1 MAIPTP
7 ISAELGQR
15 RTGRDARVMSQ
26 CNVRPWRVLH
36 LFDEIGGVAPVLE
49 LQLAAG
55 MRPRAFTPSGPA
67 EPTTWLTANRAAS
80 TPSLLTAWREVRTWR
95 HWITE
100 SEGHCEIVHAHS
112 FSAGMA
118 AARAGAPLVYD
129 IRRFVEQQTGPED
142 RGHSSDASAPKSGAP
157 GRPWLAR
164 SFRTAEQFVIQRA
177 AAVIVH
183 SSALYRGALERGAR
197 SKDLFVLPELA
208 CALDVELE
216 SAWLQSL
223 AERYD
228 AVYGHVLSRQKS
240 KRGPLLPPRWQPLA
254 ACL

>member
-7 ISAELGQR
+7 ISPELGR
-15 RTGRDARVMSQ
+15 PRTGRDACLMSE

-49 LQLAAG
+49 LQLVAG

-67 EPTTWLTANRAAS
+67 EPTTWLTAHRPAS
-80 TPSLLTAWREVRTWR
+80 TPSLLTAWREVRSWR

-129 IRRFVEQQTGPED
+129 IRRFVEQRTGAED
-142 RGHSSDASAPKSGAP
+142 WAHSPNPGAP
-157 GRPWLAR
+157 QSPWLAR

-197 SKDLFVLPELA
+197 SKDVFVLPELA
-208 CALDVELE
+208 CAPDVELE
-216 SAWLQSL
+216 SAWLHSL

-228 AVYGHVLSRQKS
+228 AVYGHVLSWRKS
-240 KRGPLLPPRWQPLA
+240 GRRPLHPPRWQPLA
-254 ACL
+254 ACF

>member
-1 MAIPTP
+1 MAIPSP
-7 ISAELGQR
+7 ISPELAWP
-15 RTGRDARVMSQ
+15 RTGRDPGLGPRW
-26 CNVRPWRVLH
+26 NVRPWRVLH
-36 LFDEIGGVAPVLE
+36 LFDEIGGVAPLLG

-55 MRPRAFTPSGPA
+55 MRPKAFTPSGPA
-67 EPTTWLTANRAAS
+67 EPTTWLSQNQAAGTA
-80 TPSLLTAWREVRTWR
+80 SLLSAWREVRSWR
-95 HWITE
+95 HWITQ
-100 SEGHCEIVHAHS
+100 SEGRCEIVHAHS

-129 IRRFVEQQTGPED
+129 IRRFVEQRTGAED
-142 RGHSSDASAPKSGAP
+142 QAHSPNP
-157 GRPWLAR
+157 GTPQSPWLAR
-164 SFRTAEQFVIQRA
+164 SFRAAEQFVIQRA

-183 SSALYRGALERGAR
+183 SSALYRGALERGAH

-208 CALDVELE
+208 CALEVELE

-240 KRGPLLPPRWQPLA
+240 KRGPLLPPGWQPLA
-254 ACL
+254 ACF